1 MIGLYSL
8 EHHSAGIDK
17 AGCTFEKI
25 APSVEVCGTALTA
38 GEVLRSLLE
47 DTACIQ

>member
-1 MIGLYSL
+1 MIAMFVFNDF
-8 EHHSAGIDK
+8 AGIDK